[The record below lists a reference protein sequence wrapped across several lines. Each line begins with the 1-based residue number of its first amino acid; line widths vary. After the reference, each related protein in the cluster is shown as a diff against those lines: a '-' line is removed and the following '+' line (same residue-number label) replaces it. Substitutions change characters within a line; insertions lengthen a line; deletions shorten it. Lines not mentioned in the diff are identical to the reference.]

1 MSEDGK
7 FAFEPMKAGIWP
19 TSANPTR
26 MSALADFNGDGY
38 PDYMA
43 CGWGGPNADNTGYD
57 WVSSYC
63 SYSTGKGTF
72 ETVWNVMDGGVEEG
86 FMNYVDV
93 DGDGMLDFMSPCN
106 GDNGAPYFYR
116 NTSLLATGGTV
127 QVPDAPTGL
136 KSVYDPATKRLT
148 LTWDRMETASG
159 SKAVYNAY
167 IVRDGKTFM
176 RCPAVKETGS
186 QTACTPFAAYLPSE
200 TCFFENVEPGV
211 YEVGVQS
218 VSYSWNASSFTT
230 LTVAVLDE
238 GSEVEIAEDVVAD
251 VTLSRTLK
259 GGKWNTFCIPFS
271 MTAEQMAEAG
281 LGEVKTF
288 SGVVKNTDAYVLQFE
303 DATAI
308 EAGKP
313 YMVRPAKDISSLAV
327 QGVELVAGVP
337 VGQTIDGVTL
347 QGSYAP
353 MLLTGDRR
361 YFISDN
367 VFYLADKEMDM
378 KGYRA
383 YIELGAG
390 EALVNRLLME
400 DETGTSI
407 TAVEQGTERLVD
419 VYTLGGVKLKEN
431 VCEAQALDG
440 LPHGVYV
447 VGNGADAR
455 KLVK

>member
-1 MSEDGK
+1 
-7 FAFEPMKAGIWP
+7 
-19 TSANPTR
+19 
-26 MSALADFNGDGY
+26 
-38 PDYMA
+38 MA
-43 CGWGGPNADNTGYD
+43 RSRQKKWY
-57 WVSSYC
+57 V
-63 SYSTGKGTF
+63 
-72 ETVWNVMDGGVEEG
+72 VWHG
-86 FMNYVDV
+86 
-93 DGDGMLDFMSPCN
+93 
-106 GDNGAPYFYR
+106 
-116 NTSLLATGGTV
+116 
-127 QVPDAPTGL
+127 
-136 KSVYDPATKRLT
+136 
-148 LTWDRMETASG
+148 
-159 SKAVYNAY
+159 
-167 IVRDGKTFM
+167 
-176 RCPAVKETGS
+176 
-186 QTACTPFAAYLPSE
+186 
-200 TCFFENVEPGV
+200 VEPGV

-238 GSEVEIAEDVVAD
+238 GSEVEIGEDVMAD

-259 GGKWNTFCIPFS
+259 GGKWNTFCIPFGL
-271 MTAEQMAEAG
+271 TAGQMAEAG
-281 LGEVKTF
+281 LGEVKAF
-288 SGVVKNTDAYVLQFE
+288 CGVVKNTDAYVLQFE

-327 QGVELVAGVP
+327 QGVELVAGSP

-400 DETGTSI
+400 DEIGTSI

-431 VCEAQALDG
+431 VRETQALDG

-447 VGNGADAR
+447 VGDGADAR
-455 KLVK
+455 KLMK